1 MKKGLIVLLLL
12 GILLILPFVQAQTYS
27 GFDRF
32 TDNVKLLFSF
42 GDNKVRMALEIRE
55 KEVNSAMENFKNG
68 NEEDSSKS
76 LKKAWKRLQFIQ
88 EKVSFNTAQEV
99 KESSNEIRE
108 NITQEE
114 NLSEEFDVYVLE
126 EEKTELTAEW
136 IIEVNGKEGQNLGN
150 EVVVNG
156 SEGQDRINEIEIRI
170 DEIDDEISN
179 WVIENEIAGDEG
191 TGGGLTL
198 EVKTEVAEGDDGLKP
213 EVKNYVAGDGTDK
226 NEVVGDG
233 DKNLANPDLY
243 NPDARAPGDT
253 LDETYDDEIVNSNGN
268 CGEGVVC
275 E

>member
-27 GFDRF
+27 GFEKF
-32 TDNVKLLFSF
+32 TDNVKLFFSF